1 MILYLI
7 KLANKLD
14 ILGYKKESNFV
25 DKLIKQ
31 AMKLDDIDPSLL
43 YEQEEWN
50 KGLHRSQK
58 GYWDKVTSHLSPEQE
73 DIEVEEVE
81 EPIKIQEEE
90 DDQSL
95 WILWIMGEPMY
106 AIRGKSNA
114 LSQMQNI
121 KSAPESAGDYLF
133 YGRAFAQSN
142 YRGSIPGGSHDVEK
156 YLDEE
161 FGGTKD
167 SHEERAKVVLSYSVG
182 TSKLPISKNID
193 MDDTSIIEPN
203 ESVDENREV
212 CLSFEEEQYLNE
224 NLENWI
230 GEGEGQHAYLTDIV
244 EPFEEKCKK
253 LKEIFDKIRKSG
265 KNPKTMPE
273 WKNRIW

>member
-25 DKLIKQ
+25 DKLIKHS
-31 AMKLDDIDPSLL
+31 ISR
-43 YEQEEWN
+43 EEWDAAL
-50 KGLHRSQK
+50 KPE
-58 GYWDKVTSHLSPEQE
+58 VTTYDPYRELSKAPNTFSTVEKNVE
-73 DIEVEEVE
+73 DITD